1 MTLINLF
8 AYYLLIL
15 GAEAVRLSEIA
26 VMGGL
31 S

>member
-15 GAEAVRLSEIA
+15 GAGTVRLSEIA